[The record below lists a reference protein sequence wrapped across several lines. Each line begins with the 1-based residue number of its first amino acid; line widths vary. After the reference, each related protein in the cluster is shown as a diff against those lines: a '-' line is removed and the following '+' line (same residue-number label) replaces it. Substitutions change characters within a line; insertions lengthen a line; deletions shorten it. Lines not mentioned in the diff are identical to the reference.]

1 MQRINKLIIKN
12 YKFFYGEHIIDFGGK
27 NILLYGE
34 NGSGKS
40 SIYWALHAFLQ
51 SIFKIEPRPILNYFD
66 PKEAENLRNKYAVD
80 YEESLIALEFD
91 NGVTK
96 KISNAGIDI
105 QNDEKDVLVLEASL
119 GSDFIDYR
127 VLSSIFLFSRKEK
140 IDLFNFF
147 EHNLLPY
154 IQFKEN
160 LKQLNGVQGN
170 KNAAEFWAYL
180 RDFISIY
187 DYVEGDET
195 LKKFEAIVE
204 QFNDSFKS
212 YLDGVTEK
220 MNTEYLQKK
229 FKQSIKVKLSYV
241 PTAALE
247 QDTDDNKRSLTLDT
261 KPKILL
267 NVELLSDKLDEN
279 KKSIISPQS
288 FLNESK
294 LTALALSMRLAI
306 LDEKYVKEY
315 PKILVLDDMLMSMDM
330 SNRDLILKVIIETYA
345 KDYQILFFTHQ
356 RGLFEDAK
364 NFITQY
370 YFELAEKEGQSEVNA
385 KIEWQKRWNLLE
397 MYESTNINGIPIPKI
412 LPHESSIQKAYY
424 YFKEH
429 IDYNACGNNLRA
441 ALEGFFT
448 EFLPHNFRDK
458 SKSGAMLDALL
469 EDAKTYFEHVGFDSN
484 IISQLKRYLKR
495 SLNKASHH
503 NPKTEFYKDELRE
516 VFKLYEK
523 LNTLKNSPVL
533 KTNDLLKFTITTQ
546 SKNIYEYTVKLMDC
560 IRLYS
565 NRDDSESFF
574 LDKDKRS
581 YGMISYAKNGTIINV
596 NGEKSNLTLQEL
608 YDFTLK
614 LLTTKE
620 EVIVEV
626 DMYDVFKDENGVSLR
641 NLKKY

>member
-40 SIYWALHAFLQ
+40 SMYWALHAFLQ
-51 SIFKIEPRPILNYFD
+51 SIFKQSPKPILNYFD
-66 PKEAENLRNKYAVD
+66 PKEADNLRNKYAD
-80 YEESLIALEFD
+80 DNEESSITLEFD

-105 QNDEKDVLVLEASL
+105 KNDEKDILVQEASL

-140 IDLFNFF
+140 IDLFGFF

-154 IQFKEN
+154 INFKETFTT
-160 LKQLNGVQGN
+160 LNGTQGS

-180 RDFISIY
+180 GSSISIY
-187 DYVEGDET
+187 DYIEGDET
-195 LKKFEAIVE
+195 LKKFEPIVHL
-204 QFNDSFKS
+204 FNDGFKS
-212 YLDGVTEK
+212 YLDGITED
-220 MNTEYLQKK
+220 MNTYLQKK
-229 FKQSIKVKLSYV
+229 FNQPIKVKLSYV
-241 PTAALE
+241 PTEALE
-247 QDTDDNKRSLTLDT
+247 QDIDEGKRLVTLAA

-267 NVELLSDKLDEN
+267 NVELLSNKLNEN
-279 KKSIISPQS
+279 KKPIINPQS

-294 LTALALSMRLAI
+294 LTALALSMRFAI
-306 LDEKYVKEY
+306 LDEKFVKEY

-385 KIEWQKRWNLLE
+385 KIEWKKSWNLLE

-412 LPHESSIQKAYY
+412 LPHESNIQKAYY

-523 LNTLKNSPVL
+523 LNALKNSPVL

-565 NRDDSESFF
+565 NGDSESYF

-581 YGMISYAKNGTIINV
+581 YGMISYAKNNTIINV